1 MIDLN
6 LEDVDRYSLA
16 LYYFV
21 DETRYTEEGHMV
33 RFYKDS
39 VQCERL
45 QPKGKKF
52 DGTLWFDEGF

>member
-39 VQCERL
+39 EIGITQENINTQQTQNL
-45 QPKGKKF
+45 NDLFK
-52 DGTLWFDEGF
+52 